1 MTPTPPPSF
10 SSFPLGWYDSKMVGF
25 YANHTAEKFKNN
37 IISLKVVIKQNVAMF
52 LFYSALLYTVKENS
66 FIKYRNISQYFWV

>member
-1 MTPTPPPSF
+1 
-10 SSFPLGWYDSKMVGF
+10 MVGF

-66 FIKYRNISQYFWV
+66 FIKYRNISQYF